1 MKNRHSILWG
11 TAWLLVIAL
20 IVVSVLTLLGTAL
33 RNAEIADRYRRLDE
47 IREALMDEYYLEVDE
62 ETLIE
67 GAIDGMMASLE
78 DPYTFYYTPAE
89 MAEHDREMGEEY
101 SGVGLLVQSNADGL
115 IEVIRVYAG
124 GPAAQAGVC
133 VGDVILRVDGEKVS
147 GESAQSLS
155 DAVEMMQAQAGSK
168 VELTI
173 RRDGAE
179 MQLEVVPDVVQVS
192 NVAFSVLEGEIGY
205 INIFQFGGDVVNEFE
220 NALESLENS
229 GVKGLIVD
237 VRNNPGGL
245 LDDVVE
251 IADSLLGEGLIVYI
265 EDRDGDREEYR
276 SDAEHCDLPLVVLIN
291 EMSASASEILAA
303 AVQDHDRGEIIG
315 QQSYG
320 KGIVQTLAR
329 FSSDGAGMQYTSAC
343 YYTPNGKNIHG
354 TGVTPDQIVEAGDAG
369 DAYAEIPNAEQ
380 DLQLRAALNFLCGA

>member
-20 IVVSVLTLLGTAL
+20 IVVSVLTLWGTAQ

-133 VGDVILRVDGEKVS
+133 VGDVILRVDGEMVS

-155 DAVEMMQAQAGSK
+155 DAVEKMQAQAGSK

-173 RRDGAE
+173 WRDGAE

-205 INIFQFGGDVVNEFE
+205 INIFQFGGDVVHEFE

-251 IADSLLGEGLIVYI
+251 IADRLLGEGLIVYI
-265 EDRDGDREEYR
+265 EDRAGDREEYR
-276 SDAEHCDLPLVVLIN
+276 SDAAHCDLPLVVLIN

-320 KGIVQTLAR
+320 KGIVQTLVR

-354 TGVTPDQIVEAGDAG
+354 MGVMPDQIVAAGDAG
-369 DAYAEIPNAEQ
+369 NAYAEIPDTEQ
-380 DLQLRAALNFLCGA
+380 DLQLREALNFLCGA